1 MKVSKYAH
9 LDTSHHFV
17 PLVVETS
24 GVLGEATEEFTISQ
38 LARCIYKAL
47 DIICNLIIVVNEI

>member
-24 GVLGEATEEFTISQ
+24 GVLGEATEEFTITACETHLQSI
-38 LARCIYKAL
+38 RYHM
-47 DIICNLIIVVNEI
+47 